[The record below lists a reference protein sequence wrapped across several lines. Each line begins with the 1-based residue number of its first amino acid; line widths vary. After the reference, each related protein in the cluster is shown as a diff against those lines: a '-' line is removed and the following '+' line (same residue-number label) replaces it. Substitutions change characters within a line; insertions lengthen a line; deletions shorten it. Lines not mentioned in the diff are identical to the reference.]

1 MKKLSTVFW
10 ILAVLLSNVMCAV
23 VGYNYYNMTN
33 AVVNSAPPSVAFFT
47 GIPYVVGIVVCVALA
62 IFFNKKGK

>member
-23 VGYNYYNMTN
+23 VGYNYYNMKNT
-33 AVVNSAPPSVAFFT
+33 VVNSAPPSAAFFT
-47 GIPYVVGIVVCVALA
+47 GIPYVLGIVVCVALA
-62 IFFNKKGK
+62 IFFTKKGK